1 MDYRELAV
9 EFMKTSHSMH
19 KGRGQKKIS
28 DSMQGESFVLY
39 YIANNENA
47 TPSDISNEMNISSA
61 RIAATLKS
69 LENKG
74 LIIRRIDVEDRRR
87 ILIDLTEKGKIQVEQ
102 HNEMIMNTI
111 TNMLKFLGEEDAKE
125 FLRILKKLSTK
136 VPEDFE

>member
-9 EFMKTSHSMH
+9 EFMQTSHSMH
-19 KGRGQKKIS
+19 RRKGQKKIN
-28 DSMQGESFVLY
+28 DSMQGESFVLF
-39 YIANNENA
+39 YISDKENV

-74 LIIRRIDVEDRRR
+74 FIKRRIDVEDRRR
-87 ILIDLTEKGKIQVEQ
+87 ILIDITAEGKEQVAK
-102 HNEMIMNTI
+102 HNEMVMNTI

-125 FLRILKKLSTK
+125 FLRILKKLSTR